1 MNSKKATKRTKASL
15 RFPNVEVVL
24 PSGTRLFASSASEWK
39 REKRSAIL
47 ENHSQWQ
54 LGSSRI
60 MGHKKIGKKKYAVFS
75 LTLGRLAEG
84 EYGSFSLSQL
94 PTDLSESEKLK
105 DFMGTFF

>member
-1 MNSKKATKRTKASL
+1 
-15 RFPNVEVVL
+15 
-24 PSGTRLFASSASEWK
+24 
-39 REKRSAIL
+39 
-47 ENHSQWQ
+47 
-54 LGSSRI
+54 